1 MEVKDMT
8 SRTIGHRHLT
18 EDSTL
23 DGIRPGCKTVPSLY
37 VMFTLYRKK
46 KNVRKYE
53 MKEAFVYKKIK
64 NVGILNE
71 W

>member
-1 MEVKDMT
+1 MTEV
-8 SRTIGHRHLT
+8 TILN
-18 EDSTL
+18 
-23 DGIRPGCKTVPSLY
+23 GIRPRCKTVPSLNI
-37 VMFTLYRKK
+37 MFTLYRKK

-64 NVGILNE
+64 NVRILNE